1 LTNWANWRV
10 RGWRIRRT
18 EMYTKDDRILPGL
31 MKKWRIKR
39 IDELNDDEL
48 DEFYCT

>member
-1 LTNWANWRV
+1 
-10 RGWRIRRT
+10 
-18 EMYTKDDRILPGL
+18 

-48 DEFYCT
+48 DEFYGIFYLIRAFQKVL